1 VYLAAL
7 LLTLTLLAQG
17 TTVHVVNG
25 TVVYLPEGPV
35 VVMYPAGQKVAIFN
49 VTQGKW
55 AFRVY
60 EEGPIVI
67 TLASSGVGGELRS
80 AVNYVYGRPCARGA
94 TRPQLRAAR
103 YTRGHLLIGS

>member
-1 VYLAAL
+1 LYLAAL

-35 VVMYPAGQKVAIFN
+35 VVMYPVGQKVAIFN

-55 AFRVY
+55 AFR
-60 EEGPIVI
+60 
-67 TLASSGVGGELRS
+67 SMR
-80 AVNYVYGRPCARGA
+80 
-94 TRPQLRAAR
+94 RAP
-103 YTRGHLLIGS
+103 